1 MKTYR
6 IGIHFEEGVVL
17 TVEAESEEAAQQI
30 AMDAVHDFGGTEYP
44 KEFKQDCV
52 HRDFFVTNADIS
64 ERPEDF
70 CQACEDGTCPELTPN
85 EDSIDA

>member
-30 AMDAVHDFGGTEYP
+30 AMDAVHDCGINWDVIDCAADYLFPQEGT
-44 KEFKQDCV
+44 
-52 HRDFFVTNADIS
+52 T
-64 ERPEDF
+64 
-70 CQACEDGTCPELTPN
+70 
-85 EDSIDA
+85 DA

>member
-30 AMDAVHDFGGTEYP
+30 AIDAVNDCGGTEYP
-44 KEFKQDCV
+44 KELKQDCV
-52 HRDFFVTNADIS
+52 HRDFCVTHI
-64 ERPEDF
+64 EE
-70 CQACEDGTCPELTPN
+70 QV
-85 EDSIDA
+85 

>member
-30 AMDAVHDFGGTEYP
+30 AIDAVNDCGGTEYP
-44 KEFKQDCV
+44 KELKQDCV
-52 HRDFFVTNADIS
+52 HRDFCVTHIEEA
-64 ERPEDF
+64 
-70 CQACEDGTCPELTPN
+70 TT
-85 EDSIDA
+85 DA